1 MLTNQIEQELHKYK
15 KIEKAIFFADVLL
28 SLIIIF
34 FVQKIIQTPF
44 GQASLWFS
52 ITLLGIIVIM
62 KTFKMLDPK
71 S

>member
-62 KTFKMLDPK
+62 KTFKMLGPK